1 MGSQFTQYMS
11 KYNFPVSQILAG
23 RLSREL
29 WPVSVKPLSDNRLSD
44 EHWHE
49 NIQIWYT
56 ISGEYM
62 HKINGIWFKQTPGS
76 VIIVHPYSL
85 HQIDSTKSNLDELN
99 VISMSVPREMFLEE
113 NVPFST
119 HSYALSSF
127 DFLSIAASLQIS
139 GNDKNRADVLTSD
152 CLSEFFRQRDMDIR
166 KIFLGVAAFL
176 EICARQNASP
186 FSRKEI
192 INAKTKFEC
201 VDNALSYIFENS
213 AEPITLEQ
221 ISREAMMSQRSFTSA
236 FSEIVGRTCHS
247 YVMATRMCN
256 ALNLMKNSDCS
267 LDEIAERCGF
277 YDRTHFIR
285 LFRNRFGTTP
295 TLWKDDFLKWK
306 EENEYYE
313 LMSEC
318 RFHGWLRPDAVERLE
333 KMRL

>member
-11 KYNFPVSQILAG
+11 KYNFAVSEILSG

-29 WPVSVKPLSDNRLSD
+29 WPISVKPLLDNRLSD

-49 NIQIWYT
+49 GVQVWYT

-62 HKINGIWFKQTPGS
+62 HKINGVWYRQTPGS
-76 VIIVHPYSL
+76 VVIVHPYSL
-85 HQIDSTKSNLDELN
+85 HQIDSRKSNLNKLN
-99 VISMSVPREMFLEE
+99 VISMGVQKEMFLEE

-119 HSYALSSF
+119 HSYNRSSF
-127 DFLSIAASLQIS
+127 DFLSIAAFLQLS
-139 GNDKNRADVLTSD
+139 GDDKKRADILASD
-152 CLSEFFRQRDMDIR
+152 CLSEFLRQRDMDIR
-166 KIFLGVAAFL
+166 KIFLGVASFL
-176 EICARQNASP
+176 EICARRTASP

-192 INAKTKFEC
+192 INAKARFEC
-201 VDNALSYIFENS
+201 VDNALSYIFENAS
-213 AEPITLEQ
+213 EPITLEQ
-221 ISREAMMSQRSFTSA
+221 ISREAMMSQRSFTAA

-267 LDEIAERCGF
+267 LDEISERCGF

-285 LFRNRFGTTP
+285 LFKSKFGITP
-295 TLWKDDFLKWK
+295 TLWKEDFLRWK
-306 EENEYYE
+306 RENEYYE

-318 RFHGWLRPDAVERLE
+318 RYHGWLRPDAVDRL
-333 KMRL
+333 KMIKP